1 MLHLVFSFSGTSLLT
16 LIGMPSD
23 VIVAFSFSFWWG
35 RKDFLIQFTKFAGKN
50 RIFSFFQLDIS
61 GRMTGR
67 IEIAITREIN
77 ATPLYCV
84 APSALRLTLASD
96 LVLIYNQ
103 YPPRLQGRMCFLD
116 GCLRDCKF
124 YTITILKE
132 LRREEDLCILPVLG
146 VSFPTRKG

>member
-1 MLHLVFSFSGTSLLT
+1 VGEKGYFNSVHKVCGKESNILL
-16 LIGMPSD
+16 
-23 VIVAFSFSFWWG
+23 
-35 RKDFLIQFTKFAGKN
+35 
-50 RIFSFFQLDIS
+50 FQLDIP

-116 GCLRDCKF
+116 GCLRDCKV